1 MSHFAQ
7 LDENNTVVQ
16 VVVVSDKNTSNEHG
30 IEVEEIGQKFLQ
42 SLHGPE
48 TKWKQTSY
56 NGSIRKNYAGIG
68 YSYNEKLDAFIPPKP
83 FESWVLDEDLA
94 YYVAPIPRPSEEN
107 KVYFWDEENQVWLE
121 DNHYPLII
129 GE

>member
-16 VVVVSDKNTSNEHG
+16 VVVVSDKDTFNEHG

-42 SLHGPE
+42 SLYGSE
-48 TKWKQTSY
+48 TTWKQTSY

-83 FESWVLDEDLA
+83 FDSWVLDKNLA